1 MSMNTVALE
10 MVPPNVDG
18 GLDRAAEELRKL
30 RQFSAEFGI
39 DRRIAHVMIPSMIVE
54 DGDRPLEMK
63 PKLDVVDYW
72 SIIRAELPAVR
83 DCARKSRR
91 SRTRRHCGAVDGFD
105 RCRNGRRDLR
115 WRATHHERRR
125 WRGHTADR
133 RAVEVR

>member
-54 DGDRPLEMK
+54 DGDRPGDEAQAGCRRL
-63 PKLDVVDYW
+63 LVDY
-72 SIIRAELPAVR
+72 P
-83 DCARKSRR
+83 
-91 SRTRRHCGAVDGFD
+91 G
-105 RCRNGRRDLR
+105 
-115 WRATHHERRR
+115 
-125 WRGHTADR
+125 
-133 RAVEVR
+133 

>member
-18 GLDRAAEELRKL
+18 GLDRAADELRKL

-91 SRTRRHCGAVDGFD
+91 SRTRRHCGG
-105 RCRNGRRDLR
+105 G
-115 WRATHHERRR
+115 
-125 WRGHTADR
+125 
-133 RAVEVR
+133 

>member
-30 RQFSAEFGI
+30 RQFSAEFRI

-91 SRTRRHCGAVDGFD
+91 SRTRRHCGG
-105 RCRNGRRDLR
+105 G
-115 WRATHHERRR
+115 
-125 WRGHTADR
+125 
-133 RAVEVR
+133 

>member
-72 SIIRAELPAVR
+72 SIIRAELPRCA

-91 SRTRRHCGAVDGFD
+91 SRTRRHCGG
-105 RCRNGRRDLR
+105 G
-115 WRATHHERRR
+115 
-125 WRGHTADR
+125 
-133 RAVEVR
+133 